1 METYWVHPLPF
12 KKTLQHSAPTV
23 ASPHPRS
30 RLATVIYAVIS
41 HSFVNIHPRGLRGAL
56 LRFLVFALSYFHGFA
71 KDSVQPAKFL
81 LLLLLKISTIP
92 REILET

>member
-12 KKTLQHSAPTV
+12 KKTLQHSAPMV

-56 LRFLVFALSYFHGFA
+56 LRFLLSYFHGFA
-71 KDSVQPAKFL
+71 KDSVQPVNFL

-92 REILET
+92 